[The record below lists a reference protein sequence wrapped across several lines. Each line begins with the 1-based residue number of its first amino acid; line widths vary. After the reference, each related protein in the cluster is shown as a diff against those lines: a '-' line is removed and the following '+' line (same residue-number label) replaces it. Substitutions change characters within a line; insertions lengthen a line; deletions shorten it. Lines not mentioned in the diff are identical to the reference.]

1 MRTFLAAA
9 CLLALAGTAAAQSNN
24 WTFRYDAAA
33 GLAIAQSRAGGDLD
47 ATFTCRPPDGELVI
61 TDYTLG
67 RRRVNEAQV
76 RVGEISITVP
86 ARTDRVDGQ
95 RALIISL
102 PQAPPI
108 LAGALHPTA
117 AMSITAGG
125 RSHTLQEGAGTRLR
139 EVAYNCWPQ

>member
-1 MRTFLAAA
+1 MRIILAAA

-24 WTFRYDAAA
+24 WTYRYDAAA
-33 GLAIAQSRAGGDLD
+33 GLAVAQSRDGGDLS
-47 ATFTCRPPDGELVI
+47 ATFTCRPPDGQLVI

-67 RRRVNEAQV
+67 RRRVSEAQV
-76 RVGEISITVP
+76 RVGDITITVP
-86 ARTDRVDGQ
+86 ARQERADGKRV
-95 RALIISL
+95 LVISL

-108 LAGALHPTA
+108 LAGALQPTA

>member
-1 MRTFLAAA
+1 MRIFLAAA
-9 CLLALAGTAAAQSNN
+9 CLIALAATASAQSGN
-24 WTFRYDAAA
+24 WTYRYDAALGHA
-33 GLAIAQSRAGGDLD
+33 LAQSREDGDLA
-47 ATFTCRPPDGELVI
+47 ATFHCRPPNGDLVI

-67 RRRVNEAQV
+67 RRRVDQAQV
-76 RVGEISITVP
+76 RVGDISITVP
-86 ARTDRVDGQ
+86 ARTDRVDGE

-117 AMSITAGG
+117 AMTVTAGG
-125 RSHTLQEGAGTRLR
+125 RSHTLAQGAGQKLR

>member
-1 MRTFLAAA
+1 MRIFLAAA
-9 CLLALAGTAAAQSNN
+9 CLIALAATASAQSGA
-24 WTFRYDAAA
+24 WTYRYDAAVGHA
-33 GLAIAQSRAGGDLD
+33 LAQSRDGGDLV
-47 ATFTCRPPDGELVI
+47 ASFHCRPPNGDLVI

-67 RRRVNEAQV
+67 RRRVDQAQV
-76 RVGEISITVP
+76 RVGDISITVP
-86 ARTDRVDGQ
+86 ARTDRVDGE

-117 AMSITAGG
+117 AMTVTAGG
-125 RSHTLQEGAGTRLR
+125 RSHTLAQGAGQKLR